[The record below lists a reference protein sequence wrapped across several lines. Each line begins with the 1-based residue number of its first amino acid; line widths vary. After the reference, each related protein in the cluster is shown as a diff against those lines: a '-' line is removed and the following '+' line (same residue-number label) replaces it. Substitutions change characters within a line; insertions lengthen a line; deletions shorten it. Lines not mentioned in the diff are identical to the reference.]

1 MKEVILL
8 FALAFS
14 LKAMAQKPDSP
25 LARIWQQSLPFI
37 TNYATDEYKA
47 AFQNWALVQGDQ
59 GVMYAANNS
68 GVLEYDGT
76 SWQLIPTTEGNPVR
90 SLAKDSRGRIYVGGS
105 GEVGYLAANG
115 QNKMVFHSLKSKLN
129 RADWNFG
136 NIWFTFAGKG
146 SVYFVCDLHILEFVN
161 GKFKVWKSDIGVLG
175 FAWLIHGT
183 LYVSASEKGLLKKEK
198 DALKLVEGGEAFKGI
213 GLTGLLPY
221 DGEKLLAVGLDKEF
235 FIYDGSKLGPF
246 MKDGQRVKIR
256 DAVYHGLQLRNGDYA
271 LATTGS
277 GFYLMDHDG
286 KIRSNICRK
295 EGLSSDAVYSVFEDA
310 EGDVWLATDNG
321 ISRLEINSPLRV
333 LNENHGLDENPM
345 DIEVFNDKLFTTN
358 SKGLFELNNLPSQ
371 GVLKPYFKKIEGID
385 NLTMHCQTYGNEL
398 VVSNYDGVFLLDQ
411 NGRRSQ
417 IAKENVVRV
426 EESRPSQMPHHLL
439 AGLEG
444 NGLTELLFKNGKWV
458 QGARH
463 DDMKFYSESFARA
476 ADGTIFIN
484 SRRNGIYEIAWQ
496 STDQASQHTLSD
508 AFKLIHHGPENGLSS
523 NKIRWLERVGN
534 TVFASTDEAMH
545 RFNAFKR
552 VFEVDTLLT
561 AGVSPYKGGWIN
573 EIVAGRDGTMWF
585 TLYHNYQ
592 SHVFGYGNNRLQ
604 RLPVSGRLSDALI
617 SKVHDSGDGFMLF
630 GSNKWIVL
638 FDKNLKAG
646 AARPFKTLIR
656 QILVNKDSL
665 ISFRDTQSPPE
676 ITYGIQ
682 GLRFQFALPSYDLS
696 TKNQFQYLLE
706 GFQDQWSAWS
716 GESFVDFTNLPEGNY
731 VFRVRGRNVYGDAGG
746 EDRLTFTILPPWY
759 RTWWAF
765 AAYALL
771 LGGTAVMLVR
781 FRERKLQMEKLVLEN
796 TVRERTEKIM
806 LQTEELKEMDRMK
819 SRFFANISHEF
830 RTPLTLILAPL
841 EEELSKK
848 APEGQGKLL
857 IMKRYA
863 NRLLELVNQLLNL
876 SKLEAN
882 KMELQ
887 VQRGD
892 LRHFLSIL
900 SSSFD
905 SLAQH
910 KGIIFEKTV
919 GLPERLFWYDPDKL
933 EKVVINLLSNAFKF
947 TPSGG
952 SVMFAAHIGEVNG
965 RQLLQ
970 MAVSDTGKGIAPDEQ
985 KQVFESFYQARQT
998 VENQDGGTG
1007 LGLALVKELVRLH
1020 KGNIRLQSEPGKGSV
1035 FSVEIPVDKEAYE
1048 AVQRIEREPNEYAL
1062 PAATTASAP
1071 LYPLESAG
1079 EIALNWEP
1087 ESHQATHRGPSYR
1100 GPAHRGPASRGPANR
1115 GPANRETV
1123 LIAEDNAE
1131 LRDYMASLL
1140 EDEYVV
1146 FKAPDGVEALA
1157 CARKVLPNLIISD
1170 LMMPGMDGMELTANI
1185 KSDERT
1191 SHIPVIL
1198 LTAKSGQES
1207 RIDGLKTGADDY
1219 LTKPFSVEELTVRV
1233 RNLIELR
1240 KKLAERYRERI
1251 RVHVTASEE
1260 MSLDDKFLLKAKEIV
1275 EANMEDVLFSVEKMA
1290 EEIGLSRTQLLR
1302 KLKALTGLAPNDFIR
1317 DLRLQK
1323 AAEMIRQKADTIT
1336 QIGYAVGFND
1346 QSYFSKSFKKEF
1358 GETPTEYAAR
1368 VSQKEG

>member
-1 MKEVILL
+1 MKKVFLL

-14 LKAMAQKPDSP
+14 LPSIAQKQESP

-37 TNYATDEYKA
+37 TNYSTDEYKA
-47 AFQNWALVQGDQ
+47 AFQNWALVQGDH

-90 SLAKDSRGRIYVGGS
+90 SLAKDSKGRIYVGGS

-115 QNKMVFHSLKSKLN
+115 QNKTVFHSLKNKLN

-136 NIWFTFAGKG
+136 NVWFTFADKG
-146 SVYFVCDLHILEFVN
+146 SVYFVCDFHILELID
-161 GKFKVWKSDIGVLG
+161 GKFKVWKSDIGALG
-175 FAWLIHGT
+175 FAWLIDGT
-183 LYVSASEKGLLKKEK
+183 LYVSASEQGLLRKEK
-198 DALKLVEGGEAFKGI
+198 NGLSLVPGGGAFKGM

-221 DGEKLLAVGLDKEF
+221 DGKKLLAVGLSKEF
-235 FIYDGSKLGPF
+235 FIYDGSKLEPF
-246 MKDGQRVKIR
+246 LKDGKKVRIK
-256 DAVYHGLQLRNGDYA
+256 DAVYHGLRLSNGNYA

-277 GFYLMDHDG
+277 GLYLMERNG
-286 KIRSNICRK
+286 TIRNNICRK

-310 EGDVWLATDNG
+310 EGDLWLATDNG

-333 LNENHGLDENPM
+333 LNQNHGLDENPM
-345 DIEVFNDKLFTTN
+345 DIEVFNNKLFTTN
-358 SKGLFELNNLPSQ
+358 SKGIFELNSLPSQ
-371 GVLKPYFKKIEGID
+371 GVWKPYFKKIPGID

-398 VVSNYDGVFLLDQ
+398 VVSNYDGVFLLGA
-411 NGRRSQ
+411 NGKPSQ
-417 IAKENVVRV
+417 IARENVVRV
-426 EESRPSQMPHHLL
+426 EESRPAEMPRHLL
-439 AGLEG
+439 VGLEG
-444 NGLTELLFKNGKWV
+444 NGLTELLFSNGKWV
-458 QGARH
+458 QGGRR

-484 SRRNGIYEIAWQ
+484 SRRNGIYEMAWQ
-496 STDQASQHTLSD
+496 TPAEVQARSPHARSPHTLRD
-508 AFKLIHHGPENGLSS
+508 EFKLIHHGPENGLSS

-534 TVFASTDEAMH
+534 TIYASTDHGMH
-545 RFNAFKR
+545 RFNPSKR
-552 VFEVDTLLT
+552 VFEIDSLIT
-561 AGVSPYKGGWIN
+561 AGVAPYKGGWIN
-573 EIVAGRDGTMWF
+573 EIVAGQDGTMLF
-585 TLYHNYQ
+585 TLYHQYQ
-592 SHVFGYGNNRLQ
+592 SHVFEYAHNHLR
-604 RLPVSGRLSDALI
+604 RLPISGRLSEALI
-617 SKVHDSGDGFMLF
+617 SKVHDNRDGFVLF

-638 FDKNLKAG
+638 FNKNLKTG
-646 AARPFKTLIR
+646 AAKPYKTLIR
-656 QILVNKDSL
+656 QISVNKDSL
-665 ISFRDTQSPPE
+665 ISFRDAQSPPE
-676 ITYGIQ
+676 IDYGHK

-696 TKNQFQYLLE
+696 TKNQFQYFLE
-706 GFQDQWSAWS
+706 GFHDQWSAWS

-731 VFRVRGRNVYGDAGG
+731 EFRVRGRDVYGHTGDEA
-746 EDRLTFTILPPWY
+746 RLAFVILPPWY

-765 AAYALL
+765 AIYALL
-771 LGGTAVMLVR
+771 LGGLAVVLVR

-848 APEGQGKLL
+848 PPAEQDKLL

-876 SKLEAN
+876 SKLEAG
-882 KMELQ
+882 KMELHIQ
-887 VQRGD
+887 KGD
-892 LRHFLSIL
+892 LRQFLSIL

-910 KGIIFEKTV
+910 KEIVFDKTV
-919 GLPERLFWYDPDKL
+919 DLPAGAFWFDADKL
-933 EKVVINLLSNAFKF
+933 EKVIINLLSNAFKF
-947 TPSGG
+947 TAAGG
-952 SVMFAAHIGEVNG
+952 SVRFDARMEDEAG
-965 RQLLQ
+965 RQVLHI
-970 MAVSDTGKGIAPDEQ
+970 AVSDTGKGIAAEEQ

-1007 LGLALVKELVRLH
+1007 LGLALVKELVKLH
-1020 KGNIRLQSEPGKGSV
+1020 KGNISLQSELGKGSV
-1035 FSVEIPVDKEAYE
+1035 FSIEIPVYQGAYDVNQLMGPE
-1048 AVQRIEREPNEYAL
+1048 IGEFTIPAVQPVPDLREKPERKANDL
-1062 PAATTASAP
+1062 QN
-1071 LYPLESAG
+1071 L
-1079 EIALNWEP
+1079 EP
-1087 ESHQATHRGPSYR
+1087 ENRDPST
-1100 GPAHRGPASRGPANR
+1100 
-1115 GPANRETV
+1115 RETV
-1123 LIAEDNAE
+1123 LIVEDNAE

-1140 EDEYVV
+1140 DDEYVV

-1157 CARKVLPNLIISD
+1157 CARKVLPSLIISD
-1170 LMMPGMDGMELTANI
+1170 LMMPNMDGMELTAQI

-1233 RNLIELR
+1233 KNLIELR
-1240 KKLAERYRERI
+1240 KKLAGRYKERI
-1251 RVHVTASEE
+1251 RVHVTSSEE
-1260 MSLDDKFLLKAKEIV
+1260 MSLDDKFLMKAKEIV
-1275 EANMEDVLFSVEKMA
+1275 EANMEDALFSVEKMA
-1290 EEIGLSRTQLLR
+1290 EEINLSRTQLLR

-1358 GETPTEYAAR
+1358 GETPTEYSAR
-1368 VSQKEG
+1368 VSPKED

>member
-1 MKEVILL
+1 MKEVFLL
-8 FALAFS
+8 FALA
-14 LKAMAQKPDSP
+14 LGLDVVAQKPESP
-25 LARIWQQSLPFI
+25 LGRIWQQSLPFI
-37 TNYATDEYKA
+37 TNYSTDEYKA
-47 AFQNWALVQGDQ
+47 AFQNWALVQGNN

-68 GVLEYDGT
+68 GVLEYDGM
-76 SWQLIPTTEGNPVR
+76 SWQLIQTTEGNPVR
-90 SLAKDSRGRIYVGGS
+90 SLAKDLKGRIYVGGS

-115 QNKMVFHSLKSKLN
+115 QNKMVFHSLKNKIN

-136 NIWFTFAGKG
+136 NVWFTFADK
-146 SVYFVCDLHILEFVN
+146 SAVYFVCDLHILELVN
-161 GKFKVWKSDIGVLG
+161 GKFKVWKSDVGTLG
-175 FAWLIHGT
+175 FAWLINGT
-183 LYVSASEKGLLKKEK
+183 LYVSTGEKGLLKKEK
-198 DALKLVEGGEAFKGI
+198 DALKLVAGGEAFKGM

-221 DGEKLLAVGLDKEF
+221 EGDKLLAVGLSKEF
-235 FIYDGSKLGPF
+235 FIYDGSKLEPF
-246 MKDGQRVKIR
+246 MKDGQRVRIR
-256 DAVYHGLQLRNGDYA
+256 DAVYHGLRLSNGDYA

-277 GFYLMDHDG
+277 GLYLMARNG
-286 KIRSNICRK
+286 TIRNNICRK

-310 EGDVWLATDNG
+310 EKDLWLATDNG

-345 DIEVFNDKLFTTN
+345 DIEVFNNKLFTTN
-358 SKGLFELNNLPSQ
+358 SKGLFELNSLPSQ
-371 GVLKPYFKKIEGID
+371 GVYKPYFKKIEGID
-385 NLTMHCQTYGNEL
+385 NLTMHCHTYGDEL
-398 VVSNYDGVFLLDQ
+398 LVSNYDGVFVLDQ

-426 EESRPSQMPHHLL
+426 EESRPAEMPRHLL

-444 NGLTELLFKNGKWV
+444 NGLTELLFVDGKWV
-458 QGARH
+458 QGGRR

-496 STDQASQHTLSD
+496 TPGPAHTLRHE
-508 AFKLIHHGPENGLSS
+508 FKLIHHGPENGLSS

-534 TVFASTDEAMH
+534 TVYASTDEAMH
-545 RFNAFKR
+545 RFNPVKR

-561 AGVSPYKGGWIN
+561 AGVASYKGGWIN
-573 EIVAGRDGTMWF
+573 EIIAGRDGTMWF

-592 SHVFGYGNNRLQ
+592 SHFFEYRNNRLQ
-604 RLPVSGRLSDALI
+604 RLSMSGRLSDALI
-617 SKVHDSGDGFMLF
+617 SKVHDNGDGFMFF

-638 FDKNLKAG
+638 FDKNLKTG
-646 AARPFKTLIR
+646 AVKPFKTLIR
-656 QILVNKDSL
+656 RIAINKDSL
-665 ISFRDTQSPPE
+665 ISFRDAQSPPE
-676 ITYGIQ
+676 IDYGHK

-706 GFQDQWSAWS
+706 GFHDQWSAWS
-716 GESFVDFTNLPEGNY
+716 GESFVDFTNLPEGHY
-731 VFRVRGRNVYGDAGG
+731 VFRVRGRDVYGQAGG
-746 EDRLTFTILPPWY
+746 EDRLAFTILPPWY
-759 RTWWAF
+759 RTWWALAF
-765 AAYALL
+765 YALL
-771 LGGTAVMLVR
+771 LGGLAVMVVR

-796 TVRERTEKIM
+796 TVRERTEKIT

-841 EEELSKK
+841 EEELNKK
-848 APEGQGKLL
+848 PPAEQGKLL

-876 SKLEAN
+876 SKLEAG

-887 VQRGD
+887 VQKGD
-892 LRHFLSIL
+892 LRQFLSIL

-910 KGIIFEKTV
+910 KGIVFEKIMEI
-919 GLPERLFWYDPDKL
+919 PEGVFWFDPDKL
-933 EKVVINLLSNAFKF
+933 EKVIINLLSNAFKF
-947 TPSGG
+947 TPSAG
-952 SVMFAAHIGEVNG
+952 SVKFAAHVKEQAGQQILHISVI
-965 RQLLQ
+965 
-970 MAVSDTGKGIAPDEQ
+970 DTGKGIAPEEQ
-985 KQVFESFYQARQT
+985 KQVFESFYQSRQT

-1007 LGLALVKELVRLH
+1007 LGLALAKELVRLH
-1020 KGNIRLQSEPGKGSV
+1020 KGNISLQSEPGKGSV
-1035 FSVEIPVDKEAYE
+1035 FSIQIPVNREAYG
-1048 AVQRIEREPNEYAL
+1048 AGQVVERELAGYAMPSVETISPSLDL
-1062 PAATTASAP
+1062 P
-1071 LYPLESAG
+1071 ESKQ
-1079 EIALNWEP
+1079 IEP
-1087 ESHQATHRGPSYR
+1087 ENND
-1100 GPAHRGPASRGPANR
+1100 PAFQEPAL
-1115 GPANRETV
+1115 RETV
-1123 LIAEDNAE
+1123 LIAEDNVE
-1131 LRDYMASLL
+1131 LREYMASLL
-1140 EDEYVV
+1140 EDEYIVY
-1146 FKAPDGVEALA
+1146 KTPDGMEALA
-1157 CARKVLPNLIISD
+1157 CARKVLPSLIISD
-1170 LMMPGMDGMELTANI
+1170 LMMPKMDGLELTASI

-1251 RVHVTASEE
+1251 RVHVTSSEE
-1260 MSLDDKFLLKAKEIV
+1260 MSLDDKFLMKAKEIV

-1290 EEIGLSRTQLLR
+1290 EEMNLSRTQLLR

-1358 GETPTEYAAR
+1358 GETPTEYSAR
-1368 VSQKEG
+1368 VSPKEV